1 MPKRTAKLASAA
13 VVSLFTGILFATT
26 SHGETIGSE
35 RCLSAPKGET
45 PTDYHWYYRV
55 DHTTKRNCWYLRQ
68 EGSSL
73 SQTTPRNI
81 RPQAETSVSR
91 TQPSPVE
98 AHAEVRARSSQD
110 NAASFPVLA
119 AAPKETP
126 QVLFSTE
133 NAPLAIVAS
142 RWPDLPPASSMP
154 APQQATTR
162 VAGDLSRETSRLSP
176 AAATLAPLAIAA
188 SAVPG
193 EPGTIRNLIAA
204 TLGALTLAGA
214 AAMLMSRRS
223 HAPRLRRGDIYYTQR
238 PIWETTDDTRI
249 VLSTDPG
256 SDSRDY
262 RRRFAREMEESTTA
276 PDRTAG
282 LFSRSAGRRTV

>member
-1 MPKRTAKLASAA
+1 MPKRTAKFASAA
-13 VVSLFTGILFATT
+13 VVNLFAGILFATA

-55 DHTTKRNCWYLRQ
+55 DHATKRNCWYLRQ
-68 EGSSL
+68 EGGSL
-73 SQTTPRNI
+73 SQTTPQNI
-81 RPQAETSVSR
+81 RPQAETRASR
-91 TQPSPVE
+91 VQPSPIE
-98 AHAEVRARSSQD
+98 AHAEIHARSNQD
-110 NAASFPVLA
+110 SAASFPVPA
-119 AAPKETP
+119 SAPKEAP
-126 QVLFSTE
+126 QVLSSSE
-133 NAPLAIVAS
+133 NTPLAIVAS
-142 RWPDLPPASSMP
+142 RWPEIPPASSMP

-162 VAGDLSRETSRLSP
+162 VAGNLSRETSRLSP
-176 AAATLAPLAIAA
+176 AAATLAPLAVAA

-204 TLGALTLAGA
+204 TLGALMLAGTA
-214 AAMLMSRRS
+214 AVLMSRRGR
-223 HAPRLRRGDIYYTQR
+223 APRLGRGDVRYAR
-238 PIWETTDDTRI
+238 GSIWETTDDTRI

-262 RRRFAREMEESTTA
+262 RRRFAREMEESTAA

-282 LFSRSAGRRTV
+282 LFSRAPGRRTV

>member
-1 MPKRTAKLASAA
+1 MTMPKRTAKLASAA
-13 VVSLFTGILFATT
+13 VVNLFAGILFATA
-26 SHGETIGSE
+26 SHGETIGSD

-55 DHTTKRNCWYLRQ
+55 DHATKRNCWYLRQ
-68 EGSSL
+68 EGGSL

-81 RPQAETSVSR
+81 RPQAETSA
-91 TQPSPVE
+91 TPIQPSPIE
-98 AHAEVRARSSQD
+98 AHAEIRARSNQD
-110 NAASFPVLA
+110 NAANFPVPA
-119 AAPKETP
+119 SVPKEAP

-133 NAPLAIVAS
+133 NAATTIVAS
-142 RWPDLPPASSMP
+142 RWPEFPPASSMS

-162 VAGDLSRETSRLSP
+162 VAGNLSRESSRLSP

-193 EPGTIRNLIAA
+193 EPDTIRNLIAA
-204 TLGALTLAGA
+204 TLGALTLAGI
-214 AAMLMSRRS
+214 AAMLMSGRGR
-223 HAPRLRRGDIYYTQR
+223 APRLRRGDIRYTQG

-256 SDSRDY
+256 SDSRGY
-262 RRRFAREMEESTTA
+262 RRRFAREMEENTTS
-276 PDRTAG
+276 RT
-282 LFSRSAGRRTV
+282 LRRRTV